1 LEKKV
6 LYALL
11 EEYRR
16 ELQRKQEAWPQGDSV
31 TFRLNNQNFT
41 MLYEDRA
48 ESDNY
53 DAPSKYLKALL
64 EEYARLSPCERE
76 RICFAGEIERVI
88 EPAIAAGYP
97 LEAMLSGKKCF
108 IRPYAVTADAYGA
121 HMYLIGYSRR
131 EGDGEEMI
139 ASFRISRLEKLRLGK
154 RSQRGKL
161 TREEARD
168 IEKKLRRTGVQY
180 LVGQESEILLRLTEA
195 GQREFTQ
202 RSYMRPNP
210 DSVEG
215 DLYRFS
221 CTERQ
226 IRNYFFSFGRDVQIL
241 EPESLRREFL
251 EGYRQALAVYE

>member
-1 LEKKV
+1 
-6 LYALL
+6 
-11 EEYRR
+11 
-16 ELQRKQEAWPQGDSV
+16 
-31 TFRLNNQNFT
+31 
-41 MLYEDRA
+41 
-48 ESDNY
+48 
-53 DAPSKYLKALL
+53 
-64 EEYARLSPCERE
+64 
-76 RICFAGEIERVI
+76 
-88 EPAIAAGYP
+88 
-97 LEAMLSGKKCF
+97 
-108 IRPYAVTADAYGA
+108 
-121 HMYLIGYSRR
+121 
-131 EGDGEEMI
+131 
-139 ASFRISRLEKLRLGK
+139 LGK
-154 RSQRGKL
+154 RSQRSKL